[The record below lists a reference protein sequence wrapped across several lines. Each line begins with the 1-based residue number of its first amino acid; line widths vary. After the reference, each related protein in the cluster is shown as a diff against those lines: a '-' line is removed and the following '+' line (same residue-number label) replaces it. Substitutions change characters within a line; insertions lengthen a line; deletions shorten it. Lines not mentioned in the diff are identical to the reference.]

1 MPQMESGKAFEY
13 SILKEFKEKLD
24 NLTNVDW
31 KLSFRIHNASSRIE
45 PSLKF
50 DINLLKAP
58 NSLFTN
64 SLSVSHGV

>member
-1 MPQMESGKAFEY
+1 VGKWLGRF
-13 SILKEFKEKLD
+13 D
-24 NLTNVDW
+24 TLTTLIVELNNDW
-31 KLSFRIHNASSRIE
+31 TLSFRIHNASSRIE

-64 SLSVSHGV
+64 KLSIGKE